1 MELISIGVIHSPYKK
16 RGEAP
21 HQGRVSD
28 KEAVLEI
35 YPEFQDG
42 LHDIESKKHII
53 VLYWCHLGKRDVIKT
68 VTPWGPEVKGV
79 FATRSPSRP
88 NPIAFCVADIVKIER
103 NKLYVKGVDALD
115 GSPILDIKP
124 YVYEIDS
131 IKGPEDTL

>member
-1 MELISIGVIHSPYKK
+1 MDLIPIGIIRSPYKK
-16 RGEAP
+16 RGDAP
-21 HQGRVSD
+21 KQGRMSD

-35 YPEFQDG
+35 YPEFVDG
-42 LHDIESKKHII
+42 LCDIESKKHII
-53 VLYWCHLGKRDVIKT
+53 VLYWCHLGKRDVLKT

-88 NPIAFCVADIVKIER
+88 NPIAFCVADVIKVEG

-124 YVYEIDS
+124 YVYELDS